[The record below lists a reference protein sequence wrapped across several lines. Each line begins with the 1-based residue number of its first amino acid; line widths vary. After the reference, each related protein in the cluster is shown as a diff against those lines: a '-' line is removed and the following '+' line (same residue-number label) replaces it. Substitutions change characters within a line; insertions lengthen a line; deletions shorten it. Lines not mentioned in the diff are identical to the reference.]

1 MLPGEL
7 CDPAAGCT
15 WGVMVGRLQTPA
27 VFHTSHPAQADDAMP
42 VPWPPV
48 LQEAQLR
55 RGLGYYGSGARL
67 ERVVAKLMVGEPIV
81 AATVGGSV
89 TVGSGSSNLT
99 ENGYAPRFFHF
110 LNATFPHRD
119 HVLVNKAIGGTN
131 AGTFGT
137 CLERL
142 VPQDAD
148 LITVELT
155 YNEHPNLPFTSSDR
169 KGFEQLLRKLL
180 RMPKAPAI
188 VLLHHFSWHQN
199 IGDGVAEG
207 LYYRGAE
214 PHLATLAQY
223 YDIPSPS
230 LRDAVYAEMRA
241 DLAPFKVSKVQTCCW
256 ERPSSGK
263 RIEQAEEADRGDY
276 FFADVVHP
284 GDKGHQA
291 LAELL
296 AQTLRAAARNV
307 AAAAPRSS
315 LLATLATVSVDT
327 DGGGGSSST
336 RRVGQQFAAVSVL
349 PPPMI
354 PGNADAET
362 TLCAMQ
368 EDFQGVV
375 ADAHGFEWA
384 AERPT
389 KETFV
394 QQKWGYRSRTA
405 GAWIEL
411 EVSTKTSSEGK
422 VLVLLGYLRSSA
434 HMGLAQV
441 ECVSGCTC
449 ATTLFDG
456 FWTYRASLRAMHKF
470 PASQHRRCRVRV
482 TVVPRGADD
491 EGAAAAKKKGRPWGV
506 GFKVQLS
513 GIMVASS
520 QPALWAYPAQA
531 GDMMD
536 LGG

>member
-1 MLPGEL
+1 MGHQQPQARSPVQLLLAGFVAGAVLVPLLLHMLPGEL
-7 CDPAAGCT
+7 CDAAAGCT

-27 VFHTSHPAQADDAMP
+27 VFHTSHPAQAANAMP
-42 VPWPPV
+42 VPWPSV
-48 LQEAQLR
+48 LREAQLR

-67 ERVVAKLMVGEPIV
+67 ERVVAQLMAGEPIV

-89 TVGSGSSNLT
+89 T
-99 ENGYAPRFFHF
+99 
-110 LNATFPHRD
+110 
-119 HVLVNKAIGGTN
+119 
-131 AGTFGT
+131 
-137 CLERL
+137 
-142 VPQDAD
+142 DAD

-230 LRDAVYAEMRA
+230 LRDAV
-241 DLAPFKVSKVQTCCW
+241 SKVQTCCW

-296 AQTLRAAARNV
+296 AQTLRTAARNI
-307 AAAAPRSS
+307 AAAAGSPSI
-315 LLATLATVSVDT
+315 LATLARVSVDT
-327 DGGGGSSST
+327 DGGGGSSSM
-336 RRVGQQFAAVSVL
+336 RRVGQQLVAAPVL

-405 GAWIEL
+405 GAWMEL

-422 VLVLLGYLRSSA
+422 VLVLLG
-434 HMGLAQV
+434 
-441 ECVSGCTC
+441 CTC
-449 ATTLFDG
+449 ASTLFDG

-482 TVVPRGADD
+482 TVVPRGPGD

-506 GFKVQLS
+506 GYKVQLS